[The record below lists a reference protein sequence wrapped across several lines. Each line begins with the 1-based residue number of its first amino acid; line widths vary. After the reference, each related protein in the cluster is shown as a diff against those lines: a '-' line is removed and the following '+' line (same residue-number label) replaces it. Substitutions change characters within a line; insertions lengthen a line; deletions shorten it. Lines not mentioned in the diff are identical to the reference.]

1 MGSGTRGSLSPGSGL
16 GRPPGQGPA
25 SAGHTRLFSRRRG
38 QPGHV
43 PPSSWQ
49 RCGRGKPLQ
58 DETAG
63 FARQS
68 GL

>member
-16 GRPPGQGPA
+16 GRLPGQGRA

-38 QPGHV
+38 QPRRV
-43 PPSSWQ
+43 PPNSWQ